1 MNALAT
7 PRTTRLLLL
16 IAVGFVAS
24 AFALWGAERGVAALV
39 GASLSVLNWLAL
51 RWLTGRIVRSNAPGK
66 GAASLLLVGKIGL
79 LMAVVYILIARLR
92 LDPVGLAFG
101 LGVLFIG
108 PVVVGIVGA
117 GRASTSEQPLAT
129 GSNDTLRAA
138 PTGPAAREER

>member
-1 MNALAT
+1 MTSLAT

-16 IAVGFVAS
+16 IAAGFVAS

-51 RWLTGRIVRSNAPGK
+51 RWLTGRIVRSDAPGK

-79 LMAVVYILIARLR
+79 LMAVVYILISRLH

-117 GRASTSEQPLAT
+117 GRATAAEGRDAAST
-129 GSNDTLRAA
+129 DTLRAA
-138 PTGPAAREER
+138 PSGPAAREER

>member
-1 MNALAT
+1 MNTLAT

-16 IAVGFVAS
+16 IAAGFVAS
-24 AFALWGAERGVAALV
+24 AFALWGTERGVAALV
-39 GASLSVLNWLAL
+39 GAGLSVLNWLAL
-51 RWLTGRIVRSNAPGK
+51 RWLTGRIVRADGPGK

-79 LMAVVYILIARLR
+79 LIAVVYILISRLR

-117 GRASTSEQPLAT
+117 GRATAST
-129 GSNDTLRAA
+129 DTLRAA
-138 PTGPAAREER
+138 PSGPAAREER